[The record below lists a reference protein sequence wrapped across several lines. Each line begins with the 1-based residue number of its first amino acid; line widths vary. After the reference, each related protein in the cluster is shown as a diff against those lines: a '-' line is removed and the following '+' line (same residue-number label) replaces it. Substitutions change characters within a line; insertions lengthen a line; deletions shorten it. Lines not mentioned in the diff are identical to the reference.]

1 MKNFYRSVIVI
12 LLSIGMLGF
21 INGCASP
28 QATKTKS
35 GTSIGSSHSK
45 ASSAKLKTMGDL
57 CDHSLA
63 LARLAKG
70 NGTKRDI
77 SWRAGKI
84 NALAKKLKY
93 GSVGFYAKQLNTAA
107 TAGDMKEVKATFKQT
122 VSSVA
127 ASLKLDKS
135 KKYGK
140 CSCKVKFSC
149 KIKKKK
155 K

>member
-1 MKNFYRSVIVI
+1 
-12 LLSIGMLGF
+12 MLGF

-35 GTSIGSSHSK
+35 GTDSSLVHSK

-84 NALAKKLKY
+84 SALAKKLKY
-93 GSVGFYAKQLNTAA
+93 GSVGFYAKHLNTAA
-107 TAGDMKEVKATFKQT
+107 NAGDMKEVKASYKQT

-140 CSCKVKFSC
+140 CSCKDRFAC
-149 KIKKKK
+149 KMKKKK